1 MTESRVRT
9 LLRLAAQE
17 LLDRQ
22 IVEVVEDRA
31 EKRIGSFDN
40 VAIHGGSEL
49 DIGEL
54 GDFSLDQLLGVLA
67 QA

>member
-1 MTESRVRT
+1 M
-9 LLRLAAQE
+9 
-17 LLDRQ
+17 LDRQ

-40 VAIHGGSEL
+40 VAVHGGSEL